1 MDKIDKEKKMNR
13 LCWLIG
19 LLAIAASTGCNSD
32 IVTTRSL
39 KQLDHKCVYLEPIE
53 SDDPHVGK
61 VIRDVIEKEFVR
73 RNIELCNSDTATV
86 FITGATFMTAQGNS
100 NGSFLGIGGSSSST
114 QAIESIS
121 VVAKDN
127 SGQVLLSASYDN
139 KDRHSASRL
148 ARDFGSALA
157 DKLK

>member
-32 IVTTRSL
+32 IVTTRGL
-39 KQLDHKCVYLEPIE
+39 KELNHKCVHLESIE

-86 FITGATFMTAQGNS
+86 FITGATFLTENAES
-100 NGSFLGIGGSSSST
+100 NGSFFGIGSSSSST
-114 QAIESIS
+114 QAIEI
-121 VVAKDN
+121 KRI
-127 SGQVLLSASYDN
+127 LF
-139 KDRHSASRL
+139 RHR
-148 ARDFGSALA
+148 
-157 DKLK
+157 

>member
-1 MDKIDKEKKMNR
+1 MNR

-19 LLAIAASTGCNSD
+19 LLAIGASTGCNSD
-32 IVTTRSL
+32 IVTTRCL
-39 KQLDHKCVYLEPIE
+39 KELNHKCVYLEPIE

-86 FITGATFMTAQGNS
+86 FITGATFMTAKAKS
-100 NGSFLGIGGSSSST
+100 NGSFFGIGSSSSST
-114 QAIESIS
+114 QAIESVS
-121 VVAKDN
+121 VVAKDG

-139 KDRHSASRL
+139 RDRHSASKL
-148 ARDFGSALA
+148 AREFGSALA